1 MSDMTYDIIIKNGT
15 LFDGTGA
22 AGEQR
27 NIGIRD
33 GQVASISTQPLDE
46 NGCAQV
52 VDAAGCWVTPGFIE
66 PHSHYD
72 AEVIAAPEL
81 AESVRHGVTTVMT
94 GICSIS
100 MVCAAA
106 EDCSD
111 LFTRV
116 EAVPRA
122 KVLPLLKERKAW
134 NSPREFRAFFDKH
147 PLGPNLA
154 AFVGHSDMRA
164 KVMGLERSVS
174 GDAPTE
180 QELQQMEA
188 LLEEALDAGFLGMS
202 SMTTKLDRLDGE
214 RAWAKP
220 LPATYANWHE
230 YRRLN
235 RILRRRD
242 AILQSAPD
250 AVGKINIFA
259 FFWEAVGWFRKALKT
274 TLLTCLDLKSQP
286 WMPIGAP
293 IGAWIVNTLGRGN
306 FRWQYLPAPF
316 EIYAYGLD
324 FNSFG
329 ELADARILRDVK
341 NPEDM
346 YAEAEKPGFRDIL
359 RRNMAETL
367 TAGLW
372 HRDFSDARVVE
383 CPDASLVGRN
393 FADIGKERNQDPID
407 TFLDLALDYRDN
419 LRWGICFT
427 AERTN
432 ITRKLIK
439 SPQVHV
445 GFADSGAHLLN
456 LASYNFPLCLLKH
469 VRDAELAGE
478 GFISTGAAVRRLTG
492 ELADWYDID
501 CGYVRTGDRADI
513 VVINPEGLTEQ
524 VFRMTDAPFPA
535 FGMNRL
541 VNRNDEAVRATIING
556 KIAYAADNGHAG
568 DLGKSTGY
576 GRFLAARGAPPFPAP
591 QDEPVKETTRQ
602 AA

>member
-1 MSDMTYDIIIKNGT
+1 MSYDIIIKNGT
-15 LFDGTGA
+15 VFDGSGQ
-22 AGEQR
+22 AGLAHHL
-27 NIGIRD
+27 GISD
-33 GQVASISTQPLDE
+33 GKVVCSSPTPLDE
-46 NGCAQV
+46 ADCPQVIDAQ
-52 VDAAGCWVTPGFIE
+52 GCWVTPGFVE

-72 AEVIAAPEL
+72 AEIIAAPEL
-81 AESVRHGVTTVMT
+81 SESVRHGVTTVMT

-100 MVCAAA
+100 MVCAAP

-116 EAVPRA
+116 EAVPRS
-122 KVLPLLKERKAW
+122 KVLPLLHEKKSW
-134 NSPREFRAFFDKH
+134 NSPTEFRRFFDQH

-154 AFVGHSDMRA
+154 AFVGHSDMRV

-174 GDAPTE
+174 GEPPTE
-180 QELQQMEA
+180 DELQQMEA

-259 FFWEAVGWFRKALKT
+259 FFWEALGWFRKALKT
-274 TLLTCLDLKSQP
+274 SLLTCLDLKSQP

-293 IGAWIVNTLGRGN
+293 IGAWIVNTLGRAN

-346 YAEAEKPGFRDIL
+346 YAEADKPGFRAIL

-372 HRDFSDARVVE
+372 HRDFSDGRVIA
-383 CPDASLVGRN
+383 CPDASLIGRN
-393 FADIGKERNQDPID
+393 FADIGKERGQDPID
-407 TFLDLALDYRDN
+407 TFLDLALEYKDT

-427 AERTN
+427 AERTA

-469 VRDAELAGE
+469 VRDADLAGE
-478 GFISTGAAVRRLTG
+478 KFMEVGAAVRRLTG
-492 ELADWYDID
+492 ELADWYGID
-501 CGYVRTGDRADI
+501 CGYIREGDRAD
-513 VVINPEGLTEQ
+513 VVVLNPEGLTDQ

-541 VNRNDEAVRATIING
+541 VNRNDDVVRATLING
-556 KIAYAADNGHAG
+556 RLAYSATAGHAQ
-568 DLGKSTGY
+568 DLGKAPVY
-576 GRFLAARGAPPFPAP
+576 GRFLAAKGAPQLPEAP
-591 QDEPVKETTRQ
+591 TESLSATQRK

>member
-1 MSDMTYDIIIKNGT
+1 MYDIIIENGCV
-15 LFDGTGA
+15 FDGSGQPGA
-22 AGEQR
+22 VR
-27 NIGIRD
+27 NVGIRD
-33 GQVASISTQPLDE
+33 GKVEVISTDKLSGDDNTQVID
-46 NGCAQV
+46 AQ
-52 VDAAGCWVTPGFIE
+52 GCWVTPGFIE

-100 MVCAAA
+100 MVCADA

-116 EAVPRA
+116 EAVPRD
-122 KVLPLLKERKAW
+122 KVLPLLRTHKSW
-134 NSPREFRAFFDKH
+134 TSPTEFRAFFAQH

-154 AFVGHSDMRA
+154 AFIGHSDMRA
-164 KVMGLERSVS
+164 RVMGLERSVS
-174 GDAPTE
+174 GAPASE
-180 QELQQMEA
+180 SELQQMES
-188 LLEEALDAGFLGMS
+188 LLKEALDAGFLGMS
-202 SMTTKLDRLDGE
+202 SMTTKLDRLDGD

-220 LPATYANWHE
+220 LPATFANWHE

-235 RILRRRD
+235 RILRRRE

-259 FFWEAVGWFRKALKT
+259 FFWEALGWFRKALKT
-274 TLLTCLDLKSQP
+274 SLLTCLDLKSQP

-293 IGAWIVNTLGRGN
+293 IGAWIVNTLGRAN

-372 HRDFSDARVVE
+372 HRDFSDGRVIE
-383 CPDASLVGRN
+383 CPDTRLVGRN
-393 FADIGKERNQDPID
+393 FAEIGTERGQDPID
-407 TFLDLALDYRDN
+407 TFLDLALQYRDE

-427 AERTN
+427 AERTQV
-432 ITRKLIK
+432 TRKLIK
-439 SPQVHV
+439 SKQVHI

-469 VRDAELAGE
+469 VRDADTAGE
-478 GFISTGAAVRRLTG
+478 SFMELGAAVRRLTG
-492 ELADWYDID
+492 ELADWYGID
-501 CGYVRTGDRADI
+501 CGYIRPGDRADI
-513 VVINPEGLTEQ
+513 VVIQPKGLTDE
-524 VFRMTDAPFPA
+524 VFRMTNADFPA
-535 FGMNRL
+535 FGMQRL
-541 VNRNDEAVRATIING
+541 VNRNDDAVVATIIHG
-556 KIAYAADNGHAG
+556 RLAYTAQKGYAA

-576 GRFLAARGAPPFPAP
+576 GRFLAAHNAPKFTPPRP
-591 QDEPVKETTRQ
+591 EKVHTPVAN

>member
-1 MSDMTYDIIIKNGT
+1 MAYDIIIKNGT
-15 LFDGTGA
+15 VFDGTGQPGKA
-22 AGEQR
+22 HHL
-27 NIGIRD
+27 GIRN
-33 GQVASISTQPLDE
+33 GLIARSSAEPLDE
-46 NGCAQV
+46 TDCPKV
-52 VDAAGCWVTPGFIE
+52 IDASGCWVTPGFIE

-122 KVLPLLKERKAW
+122 KVLPLLHNRKTW
-134 NSPREFRAFFDKH
+134 NSPTEFRRFFEQH

-154 AFVGHSDMRA
+154 AFVGHSDIRA

-174 GDAPTE
+174 GDEPSE
-180 QELQQMEA
+180 DELQQMEA

-235 RILRRRD
+235 RILRRRG

-250 AVGKINIFA
+250 AVGKLNIFA
-259 FFWEAVGWFRKALKT
+259 FFWEAMGLFRKALKT

-286 WMPIGAP
+286 WMPTGTR
-293 IGAWIVNTLGRGN
+293 IGAWIINTIGRAN

-341 NPEDM
+341 NPDDM

-383 CPDASLVGRN
+383 CPDATLVGRN
-393 FADIGKERNQDPID
+393 FAEIGKQRGQDPID
-407 TFLDLALDYRDN
+407 TFLDLALQYREQ

-427 AERTN
+427 AERTA

-439 SPQVHV
+439 SPQVHI

-469 VRDAELAGE
+469 VRDADLAGE
-478 GFISTGAAVRRLTG
+478 TFISTGAAVRRLTG

-501 CGYVRTGDRADI
+501 CGYIREGDRADV
-513 VVINPEGLTEQ
+513 VVIQPEGLTDQ

-541 VNRNDEAVRATIING
+541 VNRNDEAIRATVING
-556 KIAYAADNGHAG
+556 RLAYTPEAG
-568 DLGKSTGY
+568 YTADLGNSTEY
-576 GRFLAARGAPPFPAP
+576 GRFLAPRTAPDFPSP
-591 QDEPVKETTRQ
+591 KTEPLASPNRK

>member
-1 MSDMTYDIIIKNGT
+1 MSYDIIIENGCVY
-15 LFDGTGA
+15 DGSGA
-22 AGEQR
+22 AGAML

-33 GQVASISTQPLDE
+33 GKVAALSADKLSGDDKTRFI
-46 NGCAQV
+46 
-52 VDAAGCWVTPGFIE
+52 DAKGCWVTPGFIE

-81 AESVRHGVTTVMT
+81 VESVRHGVTTVMT

-100 MVCAAA
+100 MVCAEA

-116 EAVPRA
+116 EAVPRS
-122 KVLPLLKERKAW
+122 KVLPLLRTHKSW
-134 NSPREFRAFFDKH
+134 TSPAEFRAFFEKH

-154 AFVGHSDMRA
+154 AFIGHSDMRA
-164 KVMGLERSVS
+164 RVMGLQRSVS
-174 GDAPTE
+174 GEPATE
-180 QELQQMEA
+180 AELQQMEG
-188 LLEEALDAGFLGMS
+188 LLEDALDAGFLGMS
-202 SMTTKLDRLDGE
+202 SMTTKLDRLDGD

-220 LPATYANWHE
+220 LPATFANWHE

-235 RILRRRD
+235 RILRRREG
-242 AILQSAPD
+242 ILQSAPD
-250 AVGKINIFA
+250 AVGKVNIFA
-259 FFWEAVGWFRKALKT
+259 FFWEALGGFRKALKT
-274 TLLTCLDLKSQP
+274 SLLTCLDLKSQP

-293 IGAWIVNTLGRGN
+293 IGAWIVNTLGRAN

-372 HRDFSDARVVE
+372 HRDFSDARVIE

-393 FADIGKERNQDPID
+393 FAEIGSERGQDPID
-407 TFLDLALDYRDN
+407 TFLDLALQYREK

-427 AERTN
+427 AERTR

-439 SPQVHV
+439 SPQVHI

-469 VRDAELAGE
+469 VRDAENAGE
-478 GFISTGAAVRRLTG
+478 KFMDTGAAVRRLTG
-492 ELADWYDID
+492 ELADWYGID
-501 CGYVRTGDRADI
+501 CGYIRIGDRADM
-513 VVINPEGLTEQ
+513 VVIKPEGLNDSL
-524 VFRMTDAPFPA
+524 FRMTNADFPA
-535 FGMNRL
+535 FGMQRL
-541 VNRNDEAVRATIING
+541 VNRNDDAVLASLIHGR
-556 KIAYAADNGHAG
+556 IAYSATAG
-568 DLGKSTGY
+568 YAHDLGTSLNY
-576 GRFLAARGAPPFPAP
+576 GRFLPALNAPAFTPPSPEASKEPLAEAA
-591 QDEPVKETTRQ
+591 
-602 AA
+602 